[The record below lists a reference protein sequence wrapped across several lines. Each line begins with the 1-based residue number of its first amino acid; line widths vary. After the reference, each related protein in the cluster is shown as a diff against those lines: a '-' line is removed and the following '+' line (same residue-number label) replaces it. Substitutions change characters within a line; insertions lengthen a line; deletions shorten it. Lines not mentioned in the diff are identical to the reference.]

1 MDYEIGEV
9 VERDGKRYIVAG
21 YASAVD
27 FDGEPEE
34 WRVYRLIEE
43 GTGEET
49 FMNGEKRVMEGVRSG
64 VVLVGRHGGEEL
76 K

>member
-1 MDYEIGEV
+1 MDYEVGEV
-9 VERDGKRYIVAG
+9 VEKDGKRYIVAG
-21 YASAVD
+21 YGTGVD

-43 GTGEET
+43 DTGEET
-49 FMNGEKRVMEGVRSG
+49 FMNGEKRLMR
-64 VVLVGRHGGEEL
+64 GEEL